1 MLFPHFRLFEG
12 KPALLK
18 LQKEREFR
26 VSHVLIVP
34 MKFSEIIIKIIG
46 GERKNLSIRE
56 VLSVK

>member
-1 MLFPHFRLFEG
+1 MLFSHDRSFEG

-46 GERKNLSIRE
+46 GEKKILSILE